1 MADGA
6 HIAIN
11 IRRKTF
17 GDSEKPLF
25 SNLRLEAEPSQI
37 VGLIGPSG
45 VGKSTL
51 LRLISGI
58 DTEFEGSIEIDT
70 LSPASAPIPGYVFQD
85 PRLLPWLSA
94 AANIRIVGQEVS
106 VEDATRLLSEVGLAG
121 SENALPHE
129 LSGGMQRRVALARA
143 LALSPKVLLL
153 DEPFVSLDRKLAREL
168 HKVFLAVVNAY
179 SPTVFLVSHDFED
192 VAQLADKIVV
202 LSDQPARILVEYD
215 LPGIAGKRQAN
226 ELAEIS
232 EALSEAEEQNE

>member
-17 GDSEKPLF
+17 GNSEKPLF
-25 SNLRLEAEPSQI
+25 SDLQLEAEPSQI

-70 LSPASAPIPGYVFQD
+70 LSPSSAPIPGYVFQD

-94 AANIRIVGQEVS
+94 EANIRIVGQNVS
-106 VEDATRLLSEVGLAG
+106 AADATRLLKEVGLAG
-121 SENALPHE
+121 SEAALPHE

-153 DEPFVSLDRKLAREL
+153 DEPFVSLDRKLARDL
-168 HKVFLAVVNAY
+168 HKVFLAVINSY

-192 VAQLADKIVV
+192 VAQLADKIVF
-202 LSDQPARILVEYD
+202 LSGQPARILAEYD
-215 LPGIAGKRQAN
+215 LPGIAGQRQAS

-232 EALSEAEEQNE
+232 EALSEAEERSE